1 MKAINYYLIVSDV
14 KEEQKKIAG
23 LIFTEKT
30 DLDNRYIRARVI
42 SCGSKVEGVSDGD
55 VVYYDRHAGHG
66 MTHGDTLYKIIR
78 TQDVILVE

>member
-1 MKAINYYLIVSDV
+1 MKAIYFYLIVSDI

-42 SCGSKVEGVSDGD
+42 SCGSKVEGVKDSDI
-55 VVYYDRHAGHG
+55 VYYDKHAGLG
-66 MTHGDTLYKIIR
+66 ISYEDTLYKIIR
-78 TQDVILVE
+78 TQDVVLVE

>member
-1 MKAINYYLIVSDV
+1 MKAINYYLIVSDI